1 MLLKRLKISTVLRL
15 ISFIVFVGMWY
26 YYSNEA
32 LERYESEDVTN
43 RLEMKYGDDDLGNIA
58 MPAITICPA
67 VKPVLNNECRRQRKN
82 EPYYQYSIDCI
93 QQLNNVSK
101 FVDAIKYDNPVK
113 GKTFG
118 KT

>member
-1 MLLKRLKISTVLRL
+1 
-15 ISFIVFVGMWY
+15 MWCL
-26 YYSNEA
+26 YSYEA

-43 RLEMKYGDDDLGNIA
+43 SLEMKYGDDDLGNIA

-67 VKPVLNNECRRQRKN
+67 AKPKLNNECRSPYPK

-101 FVDAIKYDNPVK
+101 FVDSIKYDNPVK
-113 GKTFG
+113 GKT
-118 KT
+118 